1 MAPPRP
7 LGSRPAQI
15 VLPRNLMPS
24 FNPQE
29 SLWPFATAPVVY
41 PPLPAQAKCS
51 PKPKKYQSAFAN
63 RPSPKTQSLTES
75 PKRKR
80 QVVQFSGPRR
90 KAAELRSI
98 EDHEV
103 MSQAT
108 SPAETLENAH
118 KSLKA
123 VKRIRYRVKKQE
135 VGSKG
140 GFESVIKSEDMLSQR
155 REEEDD
161 GSEELIASLLTE
173 TCSSGE
179 GYAIVGEALAE
190 GSKTF
195 RDIGL
200 GSSVA

>member
-29 SLWPFATAPVVY
+29 SLSPFATAPVVY
-41 PPLPAQAKCS
+41 PPPPAQAKCS

-63 RPSPKTQSLTES
+63 RPSPKTRSLTES

-80 QVVQFSGPRR
+80 QVVQLSGPRR
-90 KAAELRSI
+90 FFANLHPKRRVPAEGELEIWLAGQTKKISI

-123 VKRIRYRVKKQE
+123 VKRIRYWVKKQE

-173 TCSSGE
+173 T
-179 GYAIVGEALAE
+179 
-190 GSKTF
+190 
-195 RDIGL
+195 
-200 GSSVA
+200 